1 MAGRSRRQV
10 CRASSGATEIFYFLI
25 FFFFLFFSPKS
36 SSPAR
41 HELEDTATGNFH
53 LEISILEISIPYWY
67 TWVPGF

>member
-36 SSPAR
+36 SWPAG
-41 HELEDTATGNFH
+41 HELEDTA
-53 LEISILEISIPYWY
+53 ISEKSSRKKVTAKLPEEHKL
-67 TWVPGF
+67 